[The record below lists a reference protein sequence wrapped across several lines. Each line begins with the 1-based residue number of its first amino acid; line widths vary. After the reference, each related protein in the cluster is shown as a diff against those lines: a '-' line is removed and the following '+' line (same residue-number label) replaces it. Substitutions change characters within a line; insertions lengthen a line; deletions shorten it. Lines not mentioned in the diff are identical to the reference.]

1 MRSMF
6 HSARD
11 LALYHYASH
20 CALAALVRHATVN
33 GRGWYHF
40 IAGKLIVSTE
50 VAL

>member
-1 MRSMF
+1 MF

-11 LALYHYASH
+11 LALYHYASY
-20 CALAALVRHATVN
+20 CALGALVRHATRC

-40 IAGKLIVSTE
+40 VGGELMVVTE